1 MPIEPNP
8 YDRPDLLDLRKGQ
21 EDPIILYIVVRESLN
36 MGSGKIGAQIGH
48 GVGMFVGRYH
58 ELADGLDHQLWAK
71 DFVEEATRKVLITH
85 DWLHSSYRKAV
96 LKADD
101 KEWEKLKQELDVFLV
116 KDAGLTEVDPGSETV
131 LVLWPMRKSERPK
144 LVKRLQAL

>member
-8 YDRPDLLDLRKGQ
+8 YDRPDLLDLRKNQ
-21 EDPIILYIVVRESLN
+21 DDPLVLYIVVRESLN
-36 MGSGKIGAQIGH
+36 MGPGKIGAQIGH
-48 GVGMFVGRYH
+48 GVGMLMGRYFWMENDPGFDKYGIH
-58 ELADGLDHQLWAK
+58 RPKRE
-71 DFVEEATRKVLITH
+71 ITKE
-85 DWLHSSYRKAV
+85 WLLSSYRKAV

-116 KDAGLTEVDPGSETV
+116 RDAGLTEVDPGSETV

-144 LVKRLQAL
+144 IVKRLQAL

>member
-21 EDPIILYIVVRESLN
+21 DDPIILYIVVRESLN
-36 MGSGKIGAQIGH
+36 MGPGKIGAQIGH
-48 GVGMFVGRYH
+48 GVGMFMGFYRWVQDQGIPEEYI
-58 ELADGLDHQLWAK
+58 AK
-71 DFVEEATRKVLITH
+71 YEMTQQ
-85 DWLHSSYRKAV
+85 WLLSSYRKAV

-116 KDAGLTEVDPGSETV
+116 KDAGLTEVASGSETV
-131 LVLWPMRKSERPK
+131 LILWPMRKSERPK